1 MFKQTQISNI
11 EGYESIELY
20 TVWEVTASYLERL
33 NGCTLKM
40 YDYETQSTGKV
51 SQRSTLRITIET
63 IQDPVVTLCF
73 RNSKPW

>member
-40 YDYETQSTGKV
+40 YDYETQ
-51 SQRSTLRITIET
+51 
-63 IQDPVVTLCF
+63 
-73 RNSKPW
+73 